1 MKKKLPTFKSVEE
14 EIAFWETHSLADY
27 WDELEDVKIDVR
39 LRHEQ
44 PSPRIVTL
52 KKLMTRCPIDQSKLL
67 KTLMDYSGWSQG
79 RLLLVR
85 RVPVLECD
93 EHGHRFFTPATARRV
108 EAVFENDRKGKL
120 KPDETMSVPVVILK
134 QAA

>member
-1 MKKKLPTFKSVEE
+1 MKKRIPAFKSIEE
-14 EIAFWETHSLADY
+14 EVAFWETHSLADY
-27 WDELEDVKIDVR
+27 WDQFEDVKIDVK

-52 KKLMTRCPIDQSKLL
+52 KKATATCPIDRSKLL
-67 KTLMDYSGWSQG
+67 KTVMDYSGWSQG

-93 EHGHRFFTPATARRV
+93 EHGHRFFTPATARKV
-108 EAVFENDRKGKL
+108 EKVF
-120 KPDETMSVPVVILK
+120 
-134 QAA
+134 Q